1 MQIKKYQVF
10 YYYYYVTQAIERA
23 MRERTEISGQN
34 IKTSVVQ
41 FKVSTQG
48 ITLTDMSR
56 RFVNKYTQLKF

>member
-1 MQIKKYQVF
+1 
-10 YYYYYVTQAIERA
+10 

-56 RFVNKYTQLKF
+56 RFANKYTQLKFLFLFLLFKVIVLSISLFYEQ

>member
-1 MQIKKYQVF
+1 MFYSKIKFIVINNDYF
-10 YYYYYVTQAIERA
+10 QAIERA
-23 MRERTEISGQN
+23 MRECTEISGQN

-56 RFVNKYTQLKF
+56 KLVIILYF

>member
-1 MQIKKYQVF
+1 
-10 YYYYYVTQAIERA
+10 
-23 MRERTEISGQN
+23 MRECTEISGQN

-56 RFVNKYTQLKF
+56 RFVSDFFMSFK